1 MLVPN
6 RYGSSD
12 SYRYGFQGQE
22 MDNEIK
28 GEGNS
33 LNYTFRMHDPRIGRF
48 FAIDPLAPKYP
59 FYSPYQFSGNR
70 VIDMVE
76 LEGLEPANTK
86 VNPNSQPKGDNW
98 ERTDSAGNYTGEA
111 YPATELAEVTI
122 TATKN
127 VNVATKVLQAVA
139 GGVNEGIGAM
149 TGASSISPELN
160 AAYNADYAPATD
172 GKSVAITYCILAAP
186 IVAAVAVEAGVGAG
200 IVASYEAYC
209 GWYAGTALSS
219 SISSG
224 GYYST
229 LMAGFALNSGRT
241 ALFNGLS
248 NATGQVAYNGGFDNF
263 NYSQPLFAAAF
274 SNPFVSNL
282 GESYF
287 SLTRENGLKT
297 NSPFSKNFLSTFG
310 SNYLGGKIG
319 AQFNATLGYRPMQNV
334 FDFTTGG
341 AVETFENKIGDDM
354 GTIYDKIME

>member
-1 MLVPN
+1 
-6 RYGSSD
+6 
-12 SYRYGFQGQE
+12 

-33 LNYTFRMHDPRIGRF
+33 LNYTFRMHDPRVGRF
-48 FAIDPLAPKYP
+48 FARDPLEAKYP
-59 FYSPYQFSGNR
+59 YYSPYQFSGNR

-86 VNPNSQPKGDNW
+86 VNSDSQPKGDNW
-98 ERTDSAGNYTGEA
+98 EKTDSAGNYTGEA
-111 YPATELAEVTI
+111 YPATELAEVTVR
-122 TATKN
+122 ATKN
-127 VNVATKVLQAVA
+127 VNVATKALQAVA
-139 GGVNEGIGAM
+139 GGVNEVIGGM
-149 TGASSISPELN
+149 TGASSISPKLN

-172 GKSVAITYCILAAP
+172 GKSVAITYGILAAP
-186 IVAAVAVEAGVGAG
+186 VAAAVAVEAGVGAG

-209 GWYAGTALSS
+209 SWYAGTALSS
-219 SISSG
+219 SISSV
-224 GYYST
+224 GYFST
-229 LMAGFALNSGRT
+229 FSAGFALNSGRT

-287 SLTRENGLKT
+287 SLTREKGLKT